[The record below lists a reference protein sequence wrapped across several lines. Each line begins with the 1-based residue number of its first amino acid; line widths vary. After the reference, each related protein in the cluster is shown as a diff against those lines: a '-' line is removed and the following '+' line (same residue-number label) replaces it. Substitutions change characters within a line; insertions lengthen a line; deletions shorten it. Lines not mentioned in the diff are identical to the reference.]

1 MYCSECGKELRENAK
16 FCSFCGTTVES
27 AAEKADVEIVSDDTA
42 AAEEFAEE
50 VVEDD
55 IAVTEEIIQKND
67 TDEKAEEIPVG
78 DEAENNSAEYVT
90 AANTEPEETNRSEFT
105 DKFKEEDG
113 LFVVKEHTAD
123 ISSVTVFKEKK
134 KLPWVKISI
143 AVACAAA
150 IGVSAFIIPT
160 KVIPAIKYSNAQKLF
175 ESGDFKKAAEVFEEL
190 NNKNYYPVESY
201 DYIIKCQYGMAEQL
215 FSEGKY
221 PEAADAFTAL
231 DGYSDSDAR
240 AAECMVAMAEKYI
253 ADGDYDSAMSVYKA
267 AGKADLAEQTALKKI
282 EALAA
287 DGKYFEAA
295 EIAENYCSEDVVTEY
310 RYQGALAAKNAGNF
324 KTAADN
330 FYKLG
335 DYSDSAAH
343 AEECTYSFYMSE
355 YTQKGVSEEIVRG
368 FYFLGD
374 FRNSH
379 DMFIDASYTYG
390 LKCKENGD
398 YASAVAMFK
407 NCGTYKTAINE
418 LYNARYNLGKA
429 LLDKDPASARSVF
442 ALLSTYG
449 DSSAQKK
456 VAASRLPD
464 SHEDWYADGF
474 TSVGDYYTTVFRKTD
489 TLLITCT
496 AGTETISAPITLT
509 LKLIDSGGNEVSADC
524 ENVRNSG
531 TFSGSFSLS
540 AMESGNAQIIIAR
553 KDNNTVLR
561 TIDITIAE

>member
-16 FCSFCGTTVES
+16 FCSFCGTTIETVTENTIEE
-27 AAEKADVEIVSDDTA
+27 AASGEAVAT
-42 AAEEFAEE
+42 EEMVQEAVAEE
-50 VVEDD
+50 VTEQNY
-55 IAVTEEIIQKND
+55 ITAEAENELTEEAITEEI
-67 TDEKAEEIPVG
+67 
-78 DEAENNSAEYVT
+78 EAEDTGTSD
-90 AANTEPEETNRSEFT
+90 FT
-105 DKFKEEDG
+105 DKFKVEDG
-113 LFVVKEHTAD
+113 LFVIKEQTPA
-123 ISSVTVFKEKK
+123 IPSVEVFKEKK
-134 KLPWVKISI
+134 KFPWVKVS
-143 AVACAAA
+143 VAIVCAAA
-150 IGVSAFIIPT
+150 IGASAYIIPT
-160 KVIPAIKYSNAQKLF
+160 TVIPALKYSNAQKLY
-175 ESGDFKKAAEVFEEL
+175 ESGDYSSAITAFEAL
-190 NNKNYYPVESY
+190 GSYKEST
-201 DYIIKCQYGMAEQL
+201 DYIIRCRYGEAENL
-215 FSEGKY
+215 FNEGKY

-240 AAECMVAMAEKYI
+240 AVECMVAIAENYI

-282 EALAA
+282 ESLAA

-310 RYQGALAAKNAGNF
+310 RYQGALAAKSAGDF

-368 FYFLGD
+368 FYFLDD

-509 LKLIDSGGNEVSADC
+509 LKLIDSSGNEVSADC

-531 TFSGSFSLS
+531 SFSGSFALS
-540 AMESGNAQIIIAR
+540 AMSNGNAKIIIAR
-553 KDNNTVLR
+553 KDNETVLR
-561 TIDITIAE
+561 TIDITITE

>member
-27 AAEKADVEIVSDDTA
+27 AAENSVDEAVADDIAASEEITDEVIADDTA
-42 AAEEFAEE
+42 AAEEIVQET
-50 VVEDD
+50 V
-55 IAVTEEIIQKND
+55 
-67 TDEKAEEIPVG
+67 TDEKSEEIPVEN
-78 DEAENNSAEYVT
+78 EAEIESAEDVT
-90 AANTEPEETNRSEFT
+90 IVNTEPEETRPSDFT
-105 DKFKEEDG
+105 YKFKEEDG
-113 LFVVKEHTAD
+113 LFVVKEHTAEL
-123 ISSVTVFKEKK
+123 SSVTIFKEKK

-150 IGVSAFIIPT
+150 IGASAFIIPT

-175 ESGDFKKAAEVFEEL
+175 ESGDFQKAAEAFEEL
-190 NNKNYYPVESY
+190 NSKNLYPVESY

-310 RYQGALAAKNAGNF
+310 RYQGALMAKSAGDF

-390 LKCKENGD
+390 FKCKENGD

-509 LKLIDSGGNEVSADC
+509 LKLIDGSGNEVSADC

-531 TFSGSFSLS
+531 SFSGSFSLS

-561 TIDITIAE
+561 TIDITITE